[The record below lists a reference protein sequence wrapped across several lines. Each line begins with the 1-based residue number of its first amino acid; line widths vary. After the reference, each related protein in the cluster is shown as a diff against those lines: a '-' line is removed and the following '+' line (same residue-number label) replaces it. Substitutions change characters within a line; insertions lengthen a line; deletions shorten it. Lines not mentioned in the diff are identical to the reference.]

1 MTLPATEW
9 RHIIKGYPVQ
19 KKKKTDSKRKKTTN
33 TFPTRTGAVPS
44 EAEILNYLRHSTA
57 DGRKVGK
64 REIAR
69 AFGLKGAARIDLK
82 ERLRDMAS
90 RGLIDRRA
98 KEFVVAG
105 ELPKVAVLDVIGPD
119 DEGELIVK
127 PSVWDEETQGPR
139 PVILLLDHGAPARR
153 AKGADRLPGPG
164 DRVLAR
170 IRPAA
175 EDVPYPYV
183 AQVIRR
189 IDHAADEILGVFRRD
204 PSGGGHL
211 EPVEKRGRK
220 RPILVR
226 PGDGGDAV
234 NGELVRAEVRKD
246 RRRGLMWAR
255 VIERLGDVDD
265 QRNISLIAIHE
276 QGIRDKFP
284 EEVLREVE
292 TLGPFDEKGR
302 EDIRSIPLVTIDP
315 PDARDHDDAVW
326 AAPDDDP
333 KNEGGFKVI
342 VAIADVAAYVRPGT
356 ALDAEARLRGNS
368 TYFPDRVVPMLPE
381 RISNDLCSLRAGED
395 RPALACFMTFD
406 RHGNKKKHR
415 FARVIM
421 RSAAFLSYEEAQA
434 AIDGFPD
441 EKTEPLLEPVLKP
454 LWAAYRALMEARARR
469 QSLELDVPERKLIL
483 DAAGLIERV
492 VTPVRLDA
500 HKLIE
505 EMMIQANVCAAETL
519 EARDTPLIYRVHDAP
534 APEKIAALA
543 QFLKTL
549 GISAP
554 LGQRPKPMHFNRIL
568 QQVKGTEFEHVV
580 NEVVL
585 RTQSQ
590 AIYDTQ
596 NIGHFGLNLTHYA
609 HFTSP
614 IRRYADLIVH
624 RGLVKALKMGGDGLS
639 KEDIEKMDETAEMI
653 SGAERRSMAAE
664 RDTVARMM
672 AAHMAERI
680 GVTFHARV
688 SGVTRAGLFVALVE
702 NGADGFV
709 PIASLGDDYY
719 VHDEKRFALI
729 GRRTGKVY
737 QLGDAVE
744 VRLLEAAPMAGG
756 LRFEIVSGGKDR
768 ASNIVAKR
776 AGAKAAGVAKPTKR
790 KAKPARG
797 KSRGKGKAPAGA
809 RGKRGHGR

>member
-1 MTLPATEW
+1 MP
-9 RHIIKGYPVQ
+9 R
-19 KKKKTDSKRKKTTN
+19 KKKSDPKPKKSGAK
-33 TFPTRTGAVPS
+33 FPSRTGVVPS
-44 EAEILNYLRHSTA
+44 EAEILNYLRLSAA

-69 AFGLKGAARIDLK
+69 AFGLKGAARIELK
-82 ERLRDMAS
+82 ERLRDMTA
-90 RGLIDRRA
+90 RGLIDRRS
-98 KEFVVAG
+98 KEFLVAG
-105 ELPKVAVLDVIGPD
+105 ELPKVAVLDVVGPD
-119 DEGELIVK
+119 DEGELIAK

-139 PVILLLDHGAPARR
+139 PSILLLDHGAPSRR
-153 AKGADRLPGPG
+153 AKGADRLPRPG

-175 EDVPYPYV
+175 DEDLPYPYV

-189 IDHAADEILGVFRRD
+189 IDHAADEILGVFRRN
-204 PSGGGHL
+204 PSGGGYL
-211 EPVEKRGRK
+211 EPVEKRGK
-220 RPILVR
+220 KQPILVK

-276 QGIRDKFP
+276 QGIRDRFP

-292 TLGPFDEKGR
+292 ELGAFDEKGR
-302 EDIRSIPLVTIDP
+302 EDIRHIPLVTIDP

-333 KNEGGFKVI
+333 ENEGGFRVI

-406 RHGNKKKHR
+406 RHGNKRKHR

-454 LWAAYRALMEARARR
+454 LWAAHRALMEARARR
-469 QSLELDVPERKLIL
+469 QPLELDVPERKLIL

-492 VTPVRLDA
+492 VTPVRLEA

-519 EARDTPLIYRVHDAP
+519 EARNTPLIYRVHDAP
-534 APEKIAALA
+534 SPEKIAALA

-590 AIYDTQ
+590 AIYDTE
-596 NIGHFGLNLTHYA
+596 NIGHFGLNLARYA

-624 RGLVKALKMGGDGLS
+624 RGLIKALKLGRDGLS
-639 KEDIEKMDETAEMI
+639 KEDIEKMDETAELI
-653 SGAERRSMAAE
+653 SGCERRSMAAE

-680 GVTFHARV
+680 GATFPARI

-737 QLGDAVE
+737 QLGDPVE
-744 VRLLEAAPMAGG
+744 VRLLEATPMAGG
-756 LRFEIVSGGKDR
+756 LRFELVSGGKAR
-768 ASNIVAKR
+768 ASNIVAKHAR
-776 AGAKAAGVAKPTKR
+776 AKGGAALTPAAKKPRKR

-797 KSRGKGKAPAGA
+797 KARSRGKAPAGA
-809 RGKRGHGR
+809 RGKRGRGR

>member
-1 MTLPATEW
+1 MP
-9 RHIIKGYPVQ
+9 R
-19 KKKKTDSKRKKTTN
+19 KKKTDPKPKKSSA
-33 TFPTRTGAVPS
+33 FPVRTGVVPT
-44 EAEILNYLRHSTA
+44 EDEILNFLRQQA
-57 DGRKVGK
+57 QAGRKVGK

-69 AFGLKGAARIDLK
+69 AFGLKGAARIELK

-90 RGLIDRRA
+90 RGIIDRRS
-98 KEFVVAG
+98 KEYLVAG
-105 ELPKVAVLDVIGPD
+105 ELPKVAVLDVLGPD
-119 DEGELIVK
+119 EEGDLIAR
-127 PSVWDEETQGPR
+127 PSVWDEEVQGPR
-139 PVILLLDHGAPARR
+139 PRILLLDGGRPSLKR
-153 AKGADRLPGPG
+153 KGKSKGGDIPGSG

-170 IRPAA
+170 IRPAGD
-175 EDVPYPYV
+175 DVPYPYV
-183 AQVIRR
+183 AQVIRKL
-189 IDHAADEILGVFRRD
+189 DHAADEILGVFRRD
-204 PSGGGHL
+204 EHGGGYL
-211 EPVEKRGRK
+211 EPVEKRGK
-220 RPILVR
+220 KMPILVP
-226 PGDGGDAV
+226 PGDDGGAAE
-234 NGELVRAEVRKD
+234 GELVRAEVCKD
-246 RRRGLMWAR
+246 RRRGIIRAR

-284 EEVLREVE
+284 EEVLREAE
-292 TLGPFDEKGR
+292 ELGPFEEKGR
-302 EDIRSIPLVTIDP
+302 EDIRHIPLVTIDP

-395 RPALACFMTFD
+395 RPAIACFMTFN
-406 RHGNKKKHR
+406 RHGEKIKHR

-454 LWAAYRALMEARARR
+454 LWAAHEAMMKARAKR
-469 QSLELDVPERKLIL
+469 QPLELDVPERKLIL

-492 VTPVRLDA
+492 VTPVRLAA

-519 EARDTPLIYRVHDAP
+519 ELRNTPLIYRVHDAP
-534 APEKIAALA
+534 APEKITALA

-549 GISAP
+549 GLSAP

-568 QQVKGTEFEHVV
+568 EQVKGTEFEHVV

-596 NIGHFGLNLTHYA
+596 NIGHFGLNLARYA

-614 IRRYADLIVH
+614 IRRYADLVVH
-624 RGLVKALKMGGDGLS
+624 RGLIRALNMGKDGLS
-639 KEDIEKMDETAEMI
+639 KEDIERMDETAELI

-672 AAHMAERI
+672 ALHMSERI
-680 GVTFHARV
+680 GATFPARI
-688 SGVTRAGLFVALVE
+688 SGVTRAGLFVALIE

-709 PIASLGDDYY
+709 PMRSLNDDYY

-729 GRRTGKVY
+729 GRHTGKVY

-756 LRFEIVSGGKDR
+756 LRFEIVSGGKSR
-768 ASNIVAKR
+768 ASDIVAKHAAAR
-776 AGAKAAGVAKPTKR
+776 AAQKPKKARTAKGKSGKR
-790 KAKPARG
+790 KGRSGRK
-797 KSRGKGKAPAGA
+797 KGT
-809 RGKRGHGR
+809 RGHKPGRQRIG

>member
-1 MTLPATEW
+1 MP
-9 RHIIKGYPVQ
+9 R
-19 KKKKTDSKRKKTTN
+19 KKKSDPKPKKSGAK
-33 TFPTRTGAVPS
+33 FPTRTGAVPS
-44 EAEILNYLRHSTA
+44 EAEILNYLRLSAA

-69 AFGLKGAARIDLK
+69 AFGLKGAARIELK

-90 RGLIDRRA
+90 RGLIDRRS
-98 KEFVVAG
+98 KEFLVAG
-105 ELPKVAVLDVIGPD
+105 ELPKVAVLDVTGPD
-119 DEGELIVK
+119 DEGELIAR

-139 PVILLLDHGAPARR
+139 PAILLLDHGAPARR

-175 EDVPYPYV
+175 DEDLPYPYV

-204 PSGGGHL
+204 PSGGGYL
-211 EPVEKRGRK
+211 EPVEKRGQK
-220 RPILVR
+220 RPILVK

-234 NGELVRAEVRKD
+234 NGELVRAEVHKD

-276 QGIRDKFP
+276 QGIRDRFP

-292 TLGPFDEKGR
+292 ELGPFDEKGR
-302 EDIRSIPLVTIDP
+302 EDIRHIPLVTIDP

-333 KNEGGFKVI
+333 ENEGGFRVI

-406 RHGNKKKHR
+406 RHGNRRKHR

-454 LWAAYRALMEARARR
+454 LWAAHRALMAARARR
-469 QSLELDVPERKLIL
+469 QPLELDVPERKLVL

-492 VTPVRLDA
+492 VTPVRLEA

-519 EARDTPLIYRVHDAP
+519 EARGTPLIYRVHDAP

-590 AIYDTQ
+590 AIYDTE
-596 NIGHFGLNLTHYA
+596 NIGHFGLNLARYA

-624 RGLVKALKMGGDGLS
+624 RGLIKALKLGRDGLS
-639 KEDIEKMDETAEMI
+639 KEDIEKLDETAELI
-653 SGAERRSMAAE
+653 SGCERRSMAAE

-680 GVTFHARV
+680 GATFPARI
-688 SGVTRAGLFVALVE
+688 SGVTRAGLFVALIE

-737 QLGDAVE
+737 QLGDPVE

-756 LRFEIVSGGKDR
+756 LRFEIVSGGKAR
-768 ASNIVAKR
+768 ASNIVAKHAR
-776 AGAKAAGVAKPTKR
+776 ANAGAAPSPAAKKPRKR
-790 KAKPARG
+790 TAKPARG
-797 KSRGKGKAPAGA
+797 KGRGKGKAPAGTRA
-809 RGKRGHGR
+809 GRGRGR